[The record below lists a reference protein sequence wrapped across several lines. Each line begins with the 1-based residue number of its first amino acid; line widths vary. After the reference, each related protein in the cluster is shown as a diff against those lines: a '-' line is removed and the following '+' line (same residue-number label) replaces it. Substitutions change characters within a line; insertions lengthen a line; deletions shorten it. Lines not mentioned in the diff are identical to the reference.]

1 MWQQTGTESFWFTL
15 NNGYCEPLYVL
26 LRILGCHRGPWEE
39 GHFWVNYWWKHPV
52 FMTICRVFS
61 EWLIPEPCEPF
72 LPIPELQRNVM
83 VIARGP
89 RSRELVNLFSFKC
102 LDTAKRSP
110 KFLRQPIR
118 GQLNSFRVGKSDL
131 FEGNGQAPL
140 DQCGQSWV
148 DIFLNT
154 RSNKHCEILVSCSD

>member
-1 MWQQTGTESFWFTL
+1 MMETPCIYDNF
-15 NNGYCEPLYVL
+15 P
-26 LRILGCHRGPWEE
+26 
-39 GHFWVNYWWKHPV
+39 
-52 FMTICRVFS
+52 MDRVFS

-83 VIARGP
+83 VISRGSG
-89 RSRELVNLFSFKC
+89 SRELVNLFSFKC

-118 GQLNSFRVGKSDL
+118 SQLNSFRVRKSDL

-140 DQCGQSWV
+140 DQCGQTWV

-154 RSNKHCEILVSCSD
+154 RCADHRRKSIFKT

>member
-1 MWQQTGTESFWFTL
+1 MMETPCIYDNF
-15 NNGYCEPLYVL
+15 P
-26 LRILGCHRGPWEE
+26 
-39 GHFWVNYWWKHPV
+39 
-52 FMTICRVFS
+52 MDRVFS

-110 KFLRQPIR
+110 KFPRQQIR

-131 FEGNGQAPL
+131 SEGNGQAPL
-140 DQCGQSWV
+140 DQCGQTWV

-154 RSNKHCEILVSCSD
+154 RCVDQKSKTEGLKWITRLTVGRVKPWLDLHKLCAQDDIMIP